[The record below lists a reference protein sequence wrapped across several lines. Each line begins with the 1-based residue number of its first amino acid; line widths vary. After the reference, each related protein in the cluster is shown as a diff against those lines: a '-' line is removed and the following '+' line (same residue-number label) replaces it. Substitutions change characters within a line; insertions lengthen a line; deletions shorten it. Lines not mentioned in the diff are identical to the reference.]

1 MLWIYDNEKPQEVE
15 ITHYCG
21 QRQRRIN
28 YDVEELGEGDY
39 SCRYKQVTLPPG
51 EWNYES
57 IVNAI
62 VSAEYPSDKMQAVV
76 NNYLL
81 DSENE
86 ANKADFDMMQECRA
100 KAKAIAKQL
109 LEKGLR

>member
-1 MLWIYDNEKPQEVE
+1 MLWIYDNEKPQKVE
-15 ITHYCG
+15 IAHYCG

-28 YDVEELGEGDY
+28 YDVEELEEGDY
-39 SCRYKQVTLPPG
+39 LCRYKQATLPPG

-81 DSENE
+81 DMEKGKE
-86 ANKADFDMMQECRA
+86 EFEQMQNCRA

-109 LEKGLR
+109 LENGLR

>member
-1 MLWIYDNEKPQEVE
+1 MLWIYNNEKPQEVE

-39 SCRYKQVTLPPG
+39 SYRYKQATLPPG
-51 EWNYES
+51 EWNYNS

-81 DSENE
+81 DAEKGKE
-86 ANKADFDMMQECRA
+86 EFEQMQNCRA

-109 LEKGLR
+109 LESGLR

>member
-1 MLWIYDNEKPQEVE
+1 MLWIYNNEKPQDVE
-15 ITHYCG
+15 ISHYCG

-39 SCRYKQVTLPPG
+39 SHRYKQATLPPG

-62 VSAEYPSDKMQAVV
+62 VSAEYPTDKMQAVV

-81 DSENE
+81 DMEKGKE
-86 ANKADFDMMQECRA
+86 EFEQMQKCRA
-100 KAKAIAKQL
+100 KAKAIAKHL
-109 LEKGLR
+109 LESGVR